1 MATNKIVQNKPFCNS
16 NKRSC
21 LNVRKGA
28 GPISYSW
35 SPQPFQRGSQVRPQ
49 NITCNNKIDNNVTYV
64 YNVLPDGNHLEYVFC
79 DYVV

>member
-1 MATNKIVQNKPFCNS
+1 MATNKSFCNTP
-16 NKRSC
+16 
-21 LNVRKGA
+21 NVRKGA
-28 GPISYSW
+28 GSIFYSW
-35 SPQPFQRGSQVRPQ
+35 CPQPFQKGGQVRPQQ

>member
-1 MATNKIVQNKPFCNS
+1 MATNKVVVQNKPFGDAP
-16 NKRSC
+16 
-21 LNVRKGA
+21 NVRKGA

-35 SPQPFQRGSQVRPQ
+35 RPQPFQRGSQVRPQQ

-64 YNVLPDGNHLEYVFC
+64 YNVLPNGNHLEYVFC